1 MRSTKSLSRIRFP
14 ISEKY
19 EYIGRLLRPGELS
32 RNYSDGESEG
42 DSSEEETEVSTRPKA
57 E

>member
-1 MRSTKSLSRIRFP
+1 MKYYSYL
-14 ISEKY
+14 EKY

-32 RNYSDGESEG
+32 RNYSDGETEG
-42 DSSEEETEVSTRPKA
+42 ESSEDEDTVSSRPKA